1 MVKTPAMR
9 RPLRT
14 ALASIL
20 FAGALLAA
28 AVIAEA
34 QQRVKIPRL
43 GALLYSNPDS
53 DPNFAAFRQGLRE
66 IGYVERGNIAIEHHF
81 ADGRPQRLPELA
93 AELVRSRPDVILAL
107 GGDVVPFAQSS
118 TKTIPIVM
126 WVSNDPVQAGL
137 VASLARPGGNV
148 TGVTL
153 ILDELAGKRL
163 ALLKE
168 VIPQISRVAVLWN
181 PDHADPEF
189 KEIEREAKVLAV
201 RVLSLEVRRGED
213 FELQFQN
220 IIKERAEAIIVVSS
234 RPIQDNRVRILEFAA
249 KLAAV

>member
-93 AELVRSRPDVILAL
+93 AELVRSKPDVILAL

-126 WVSNDPVQAGL
+126 WVS
-137 VASLARPGGNV
+137 
-148 TGVTL
+148 
-153 ILDELAGKRL
+153 
-163 ALLKE
+163 
-168 VIPQISRVAVLWN
+168 
-181 PDHADPEF
+181 
-189 KEIEREAKVLAV
+189 
-201 RVLSLEVRRGED
+201 
-213 FELQFQN
+213 
-220 IIKERAEAIIVVSS
+220 
-234 RPIQDNRVRILEFAA
+234 
-249 KLAAV
+249 